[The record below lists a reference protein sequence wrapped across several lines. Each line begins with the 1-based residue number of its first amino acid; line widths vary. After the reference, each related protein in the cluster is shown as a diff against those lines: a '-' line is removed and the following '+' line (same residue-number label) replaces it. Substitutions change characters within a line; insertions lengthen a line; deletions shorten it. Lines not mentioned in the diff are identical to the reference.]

1 MGATVTVDG
10 RIAPSEAGEA
20 LWYALHTRSRHE
32 KRVAAHLEQRGVT
45 VFLPI
50 LREVHL
56 WSDRRKQVEVPLFPG
71 YVFTRVVYGA
81 EVRALLLRTEGV
93 TSVVGP
99 RGRGVPIPD
108 KEIEDVQTLVNQRIP
123 LAPYPFLNVGERV
136 RIRGGSLDG
145 VEGIL
150 AARNADR
157 SLVVS
162 VQLIRRS
169 LAIRLAGYHVE
180 RV

>member
-1 MGATVTVDG
+1 
-10 RIAPSEAGEA
+10 
-20 LWYALHTRSRHE
+20 
-32 KRVAAHLEQRGVT
+32 
-45 VFLPI
+45 
-50 LREVHL
+50 
-56 WSDRRKQVEVPLFPG
+56 
-71 YVFTRVVYGA
+71 
-81 EVRALLLRTEGV
+81 
-93 TSVVGP
+93 
-99 RGRGVPIPD
+99 
-108 KEIEDVQTLVNQRIP
+108 VNQRIP